1 MKLGATVL
9 TTLLLASG
17 AGALLAPSVNAAA
30 AAPGSPSPGAPRRT
44 AAAPAAVT
52 LPEASN
58 ARVGGKATAAKPS
71 ADASNA
77 TLKTNPTDAAAERR
91 PAEEIPL
98 PGVSIPYEGGWMS
111 LAVESGVFHLR
122 FYDAKRELLP
132 VPAIRATAR
141 WNPPLKTGF
150 SRSVL
155 LPANEGRALVGNTFV
170 RPPLRF
176 RVYLTLIGA
185 DDQVMG
191 SYSLDFES

>member
-1 MKLGATVL
+1 MKLGATVP
-9 TTLLLASG
+9 TTLLLASVVG
-17 AGALLAPSVNAAA
+17 AVLAPPAIAAA
-30 AAPGSPSPGAPRRT
+30 TGTPGPDTTRRT
-44 AAAPAAVT
+44 AADGALTLSPAD
-52 LPEASN
+52 PASF
-58 ARVGGKATAAKPS
+58 RGKAAAKAAAS
-71 ADASNA
+71 ANNA
-77 TLKTNPTDAAAERR
+77 TPDAAPDDPSAERR

-122 FYDAKRELLP
+122 FYDAKRKLLP

-150 SRSVL
+150 SRTVL

-185 DDQVMG
+185 GDQVMG
-191 SYSLDFES
+191 SYSIDFEN